1 MINLS
6 CFLGDDV
13 NSVRNHRHDTRLG
26 VAVCAFTIFFSAQAL
41 GTESV
46 RAELIRRQ
54 RETGLTFAWSHDG
67 VHAVWFERRTAILLK
82 NSDQAFRPDGFSLG
96 EHWEVSAIDL
106 CWSHDKSKLAATIIK
121 SGKASLGVL
130 DLKSKLTRDVVP
142 HVEPEPHVTSQC
154 WSPNDAELVYEI
166 EGSIGIYETS
176 RNTSKSLVN
185 GADPT
190 WSPDGDW
197 IAFLDRDTYYAI
209 RPDGTGRKKLFHKGG
224 ATSALYWSPDARIVA
239 YVRQLGFLQGGGLD
253 AEANQLRVRRLD
265 DGSEDRLCSDS
276 VDAIDN
282 YQWITS
288 SELISRLESETPRS
302 K

>member
-1 MINLS
+1 MSSARNDSGTKGPATLS
-6 CFLGDDV
+6 RI
-13 NSVRNHRHDTRLG
+13 VRTQYWL
-26 VAVCAFTIFFSAQAL
+26 FTLLVIVPLAAHPVPK
-41 GTESV
+41 ESV
-46 RAELIRRQ
+46 HDELVRLQ
-54 RETGLTFAWSHDG
+54 AQTGLTFAWNHDG
-67 VHAVWFERRTAILLK
+67 VHAVWFERRTSILLK
-82 NSDQAFRPDGFSLG
+82 NSGQAFQPDGFSSG
-96 EHWEVSAIDL
+96 ERWGASAIDS
-106 CWSHDKSKLAATIIK
+106 CWSHDKSKLASTMIK
-121 SGKASLGVL
+121 SGKASLEVL
-130 DLKSKLTRDVVP
+130 DLKSKLTRDVIP

-154 WSPNDAELVYEI
+154 WSPDDAELVYEI
-166 EGSIGIYETS
+166 EGSIGIYKTS
-176 RNTSKSLVN
+176 KNTSKSLVN

-197 IAFLDRDTYYAI
+197 IAFLDRDTYYAM
-209 RPDGTGRKKLFHKGG
+209 RPDGTGRKKLFHQSGV
-224 ATSALYWSPDARIVA
+224 TSALYWSPDARIVA

-288 SELISRLESETPRS
+288 SELINRKSETPRS